1 MEFEWDEAKR
11 LANLAKHGFDFI
23 DAIEVF
29 ALLHVEEAPRLTDG
43 EPRFL
48 AIGPLGNQVITVV
61 FAHRGNTIR
70 LISARSARRGEPRR
84 YQALLD

>member
-11 LANLAKHGFDFI
+11 LANTAKHGLDFI

-29 ALLHVEEAPRLTDG
+29 AVAHVEEAARLTAD

-48 AIGPLGNQVITVV
+48 AIGPFGDRVITVV
-61 FAHRGNTIR
+61 FVHRGNAIR
-70 LISARSARRGEPRR
+70 LISARSARRGERRR
-84 YQALLD
+84 YQALYD